1 VPYIKGANG
10 NTVEVA
16 EGVLQGLLSDP
27 DISEVDVNG
36 KPVKVS
42 AVVPSEPEE

>member
-1 VPYIKGANG
+1 MPYIKGTNG
-10 NTVEVA
+10 NAVEVA

-27 DISEVDVNG
+27 DITEVDVNG

-42 AVVPSEPEE
+42 AVVTTETEE